1 MLQWPLLLSKKKKEP
16 NERVR
21 QTSHPSV
28 YYWPALP
35 LLLNPV
41 SVTLRVR
48 VTALTDT
55 EQIMLSHV
63 ISSEHRALKGFFF
76 HIKSIQSHF
85 SQLFQG
91 ATVSLTCFVKTAAM
105 QQTVSGNLIGSHGD
119 QIQNRDNCGCEEK
132 KNRADTI
139 MQSGHRFFI
148 SSSVFTEN
156 GLSSW
161 AGLWWDAACRH
172 NAASLFMRHEIYLGS
187 RPASR
192 GRTLLTELL
201 RSRTGTGSGVSVW
214 VKERMG
220 PLAPCSDPHMPW
232 LSIHQV
238 PD

>member
-132 KNRADTI
+132 KTGQTPSCNRVIVSLSARLFLQRMDFRAGPVYGEIQPAGT
-139 MQSGHRFFI
+139 MLLLYLCGMKFI
-148 SSSVFTEN
+148 W
-156 GLSSW
+156 GRGPRLG
-161 AGLWWDAACRH
+161 AGLC
-172 NAASLFMRHEIYLGS
+172 
-187 RPASR
+187 
-192 GRTLLTELL
+192 
-201 RSRTGTGSGVSVW
+201 
-214 VKERMG
+214 
-220 PLAPCSDPHMPW
+220 
-232 LSIHQV
+232 
-238 PD
+238 